1 MYHPPIKT
9 FTDTLSNLGF
19 DDKAYPKKK
28 TLSLLVDIG
37 QFCSTSLLPL
47 YTDTQLHFNPQKHTV
62 NMPKGYKKTYRT
74 MCQLGY
80 PALEHPTSIG
90 GQEAPKALTCLFQ
103 EMMMSCHSPLFLGLS
118 LTQSAVIALNEYAPP
133 EIKKLYLKK
142 MVQGQWTG
150 SMCLTESHCGT
161 DLGLI
166 RTKAVPDKDC
176 YHISGSKIWIT
187 FGEHDLTENII
198 HLVLA
203 KLPNAPP
210 GSKGISLFLVPK
222 FLPNGN
228 RNSVYCHGLEHKM
241 GTHVSPTC
249 SMTFDHAVGWLIGE
263 PNHGLHAMFS
273 MMNDARLTVANQG
286 IALAEV
292 AFQKGFQF
300 LKQQKKSSLEITTSY
315 SYHLAMRSLMVYTCL
330 AVDRGDEER
339 VSLLTPILKSYFTEI
354 SCQHIQCIQK
364 TIGLLDNDP
373 SYQTFQYYLD
383 ARISMIY
390 EGTNGIQ
397 ANDYILR
404 KLPKDQFRMI
414 HILIDEMKTSAITF
428 KNNNDYHCMIRIF
441 ESALNQ
447 IKKSLEV
454 DLEAASACAPYFL
467 KMSALMLLGY
477 MWSKEKTTHHQSLKA
492 CFFNRACNEVKI
504 FQRIMQHKQRYLFR
518 LNKSQF

>member
-9 FTDTLSNLGF
+9 FIETLSNVGF

-28 TLSLLVDIG
+28 TLNLLEDIG
-37 QFCSTSLLPL
+37 QFCSSSLLPL
-47 YTDTQLHFNPQKHTV
+47 YSDTQLHFNHQKHIV
-62 NMPKGYKKTYRT
+62 NMPKGYQKTYQT

-80 PALEHPTSIG
+80 PALEHPTAIG
-90 GQEAPKALTCLFQ
+90 GHGVPKALACLIQ

-133 EIKKLYLKK
+133 EIKKVYLKK
-142 MVQGQWTG
+142 MIQGQWTG

-166 RTKAVPDKDC
+166 RTKAIPHKDY

-222 FLPNGN
+222 LLPNGK
-228 RNSVYCHGLEHKM
+228 RNAVYCQGLEHKM

-249 SMTFDHAVGWLIGE
+249 SMSFDHAVGWLIGE

-286 IALAEV
+286 IALAEI

-300 LKQQKKSSLEITTSY
+300 LKQHQRSSLAITTSY
-315 SYHLAMRSLMVYTCL
+315 AYHLAMRSLMVYTCL
-330 AVDRGDEER
+330 AVDQGDEDR
-339 VSLLTPILKSYFTEI
+339 VSLLTPILKSYFTET
-354 SCQHIQCIQK
+354 SCQHIQCVQK
-364 TIGLLDNDP
+364 IIGLFDSDP

-397 ANDYILR
+397 ANDYVLR
-404 KLPKDQFRMI
+404 KLPKDQFRVI
-414 HILIDEMKTSAITF
+414 HLLIDEMKTATPTL
-428 KNNNDYHCMIRIF
+428 KNNSDYHSMIQHF
-441 ESALNQ
+441 ESTLNQ
-447 IKKSLEV
+447 IKKSIET

-467 KMSALMLLGY
+467 KMSALMLLGF
-477 MWSKEKTTHHQSLKA
+477 MWTKETNIGHESLKV
-492 CFFNRACNEVKI
+492 CFFNRACKEVKMLKNI
-504 FQRIMQHKQRYLFR
+504 IHHKQRYLFH
-518 LNKSQF
+518 LQNNQF